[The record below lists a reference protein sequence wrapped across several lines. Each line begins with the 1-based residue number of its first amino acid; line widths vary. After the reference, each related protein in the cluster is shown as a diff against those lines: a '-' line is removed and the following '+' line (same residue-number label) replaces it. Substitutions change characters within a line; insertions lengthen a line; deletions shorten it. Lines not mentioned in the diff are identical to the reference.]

1 MSTDNNET
9 TGSEIPAPSPA
20 GVAQLLAPPPFR
32 GPVPRLF
39 RGPVPRLFRGL
50 ATRLFRGLAPPL
62 FRGLVGFP
70 PRGCPSRRSRL
81 ARVSA

>member
-20 GVAQLLAPPPFR
+20 GPTQLLAPPPFW
-32 GPVPRLF
+32 GPATSLF
-39 RGPVPRLFRGL
+39 P
-50 ATRLFRGLAPPL
+50 GLAPPL
-62 FRGLVGFP
+62 FRGPATSLFPVPAPRLFRGPVGFP